1 MVRSIKGSLLDE
13 VDVIT
18 YSDYM
23 QTLSSGYLEDTIN
36 IQADLEVDAE
46 VAILRESI
54 VLNTMIYLSY
64 LFNLF
69 MKG

>member
-1 MVRSIKGSLLDE
+1 MVQSIKGSLLDE
-13 VDVIT
+13 VNVIT

-36 IQADLEVDAE
+36 IQADLEVDVE
-46 VAILRESI
+46 VAMVRESI
-54 VLNTMIYLSY
+54 VLNTMIHLSY

>member
-18 YSDYM
+18 YSEYM
-23 QTLSSGYLEDTIN
+23 QTLSSGYLEDTTN

-46 VAILRESI
+46 A
-54 VLNTMIYLSY
+54 YL
-64 LFNLF
+64 
-69 MKG
+69 

>member
-13 VDVIT
+13 VDVLI

-23 QTLSSGYLEDTIN
+23 QTLSSGYLEDTTN

-46 VAILRESI
+46 VAMVRKSI
-54 VLNTMIYLSY
+54 VLNTMIHLSY

-69 MKG
+69 IKG